1 MNWLWVSLCYDILV
15 LRLFWWQKVTNMINK
30 IISTSFATQH
40 WLKIGASSSQID
52 PNNWKKKLVGI
63 NAMMLRTDWVNLRY
77 DDNECLLSDNAIC
90 PASCK
95 HYDIHWMYLITFLMA
110 KRHQYRLHLDWFVT
124 LVIPIAWVTSNL
136 VLQSLISTTQ
146 SS

>member
-1 MNWLWVSLCYDILV
+1 M
-15 LRLFWWQKVTNMINK
+15 
-30 IISTSFATQH
+30 
-40 WLKIGASSSQID
+40 D

-110 KRHQYRLHLDWFVT
+110 KQHQYRLHLD
-124 LVIPIAWVTSNL
+124 
-136 VLQSLISTTQ
+136 
-146 SS
+146 